1 MKSEQKTIAK
11 ELATIQ
17 HEINIHNITF
27 DKICETLHCT
37 LDLIENCGL
46 AERNADGMTKKLL
59 NQAIFEKFLVSNG
72 EDIGTKVDFEFKSPF
87 AEILEPMKN
96 EICKINNAKRMKTEN
111 LKNLIKDTKNRI
123 RNLYGCD
130 FNVSAGLNPIYS
142 EALPNETKIFGANS
156 SSKDLLVE
164 HYI

>member
-1 MKSEQKTIAK
+1 MRSEQKTIAK

-17 HEINIHNITF
+17 HEIDIHNITF

-46 AERNADGMTKKLL
+46 AHRNADGMTKKLL

-87 AEILEPMKN
+87 AEILEPIKN
-96 EICKINNAKRMKTEN
+96 EICKNQ
-111 LKNLIKDTKNRI
+111 
-123 RNLYGCD
+123 
-130 FNVSAGLNPIYS
+130 
-142 EALPNETKIFGANS
+142 
-156 SSKDLLVE
+156 
-164 HYI
+164 